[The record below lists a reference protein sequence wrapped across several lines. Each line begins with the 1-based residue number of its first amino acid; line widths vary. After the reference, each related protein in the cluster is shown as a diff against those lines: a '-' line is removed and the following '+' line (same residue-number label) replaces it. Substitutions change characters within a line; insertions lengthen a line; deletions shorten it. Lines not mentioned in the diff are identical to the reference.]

1 LPVVTRYG
9 QKGEEWFTMT
19 ESHSRLR
26 HLLTAFDRWADESA
40 DRRND
45 GWPTDYPEF
54 NALVETAARA
64 MRDLSSADSISDDEV
79 AAIARVWSLSE
90 EPESMADAAASM
102 GPEVMTLLSQLY
114 LVGDVSTRWQVMRV
128 MPRMQGLG
136 IDLIQ
141 RATHDPDAYVRRRA
155 WQALKE
161 VEPSVARAEAVRAL
175 ETEGDADVRT
185 LLVNIARGLR

>member
-1 LPVVTRYG
+1 
-9 QKGEEWFTMT
+9 MT
-19 ESHSRLR
+19 DSLSRLR
-26 HLLTAFDRWADESA
+26 HMLSAFDRWAAESA
-40 DRRND
+40 DRCND

-54 NALVETAARA
+54 NALVETAARV
-64 MRDLSSADSISDDEV
+64 MRDFSTADSISDDEV

-102 GPEVMTLLSQLY
+102 GPEVLTLLSQLY
-114 LVGDVSTRWQVMRV
+114 LVGDVSTRWQVLTV

-155 WQALKE
+155 WQAFQD
-161 VEPSVARAEAVRAL
+161 VAPSVARVEAVRAFD
-175 ETEGDADVRT
+175 TEGDADVRT
-185 LLVNIARGLR
+185 LLVNITRGLR

>member
-19 ESHSRLR
+19 DGHSQLR

-54 NALVETAARA
+54 NALVETAARV
-64 MRDLSSADSISDDEV
+64 MRDFSTADSISDDEL

-102 GPEVMTLLSQLY
+102 GPEVLTLLRQLY
-114 LVGDVSTRWQVMRV
+114 LVGDVSTRWQVLTV
-128 MPRMQGLG
+128 MPQMRELG
-136 IDLIQ
+136 IDLVQ
-141 RATHDPDAYVRRRA
+141 QATHDPDAYVRRRA
-155 WQALKE
+155 WQALHD
-161 VEPSVARAEAVRAL
+161 VAPSVARTEAVGAL
-175 ETEGDADVRT
+175 ETEGDEDVRT